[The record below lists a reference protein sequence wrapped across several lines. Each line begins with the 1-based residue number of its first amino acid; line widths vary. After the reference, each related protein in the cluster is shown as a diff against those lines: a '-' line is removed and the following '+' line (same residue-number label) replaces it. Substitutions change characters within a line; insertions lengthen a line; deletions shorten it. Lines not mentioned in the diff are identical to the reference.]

1 MKIKR
6 IALVLLVVALSGCAA
21 LYTQYAACVRV
32 TPVPLKDLPATHA
45 PGSLDGA
52 ECIGSY
58 SLPASRALLWYAGL
72 SKEVAIS
79 DGAKLY
85 RVRYWTVDTH
95 GVETIASGLVAIPK
109 KLKPRG
115 VVSYQHGTRTQRAFG
130 PSRPSLDEGV
140 LIAAVFAGGNY
151 LVTAPDYIGFG
162 ASTLPHPYVHAA
174 TEASATVDLLKAAE
188 QLSKHL
194 GVNWAPSV
202 YLLGF
207 SQGGHATAAA
217 HRALEKED
225 DPRFQVAAS
234 APISGVY
241 DLAGITFPHT
251 LEGKSTAS
259 SMYLAFLFNAYSS
272 AYDKP
277 LSDIVVPSYCK
288 PIPMLFDGNHTED
301 EVMNSLPAK
310 PRKMLTAEFAEAY
323 DKGQPHWLMT
333 ALRENGV
340 INWTPKAPV
349 RAYYGEEDID
359 VSPQEALT
367 LAAAGAKAGANI
379 QAVSTG
385 ACDHTG
391 SVYRAVPQVRAWFDQ
406 ISSRPAQPGS

>member
-6 IALVLLVVALSGCAA
+6 IALVLLVVALAGCAA
-21 LYTQYAACVRV
+21 LYMQYVACVRV
-32 TPVPLKDLPATHA
+32 TPVPLTDLPATHA

-52 ECIGSY
+52 ESVGNY
-58 SLPASRALLWYAGL
+58 SPHVFRALLWYAGL
-72 SKEVAIS
+72 SKEVSIE
-79 DGAKLY
+79 DGARLY
-85 RVRYWTVDTH
+85 RIRYWTTDPH
-95 GVETIASGLVAIPK
+95 GAETIASGLFAVPK

-115 VVSYQHGTRTQRAFG
+115 IVSYQHGTRTQRAFG

-140 LIAAVFAGGNY
+140 LVAAVFAGGGY

-217 HRALEKED
+217 HRALEKD
-225 DPRFQVAAS
+225 NDPRFRVAAS

-277 LSDIVVPSYCK
+277 LSDIVVSSYCK
-288 PIPMLFDGNHTED
+288 PIPVVFDGNHTED
-301 EVMNSLPAK
+301 EATTALPAK
-310 PRKMLTAEFAEAY
+310 PREMLTAGFADTYE
-323 DKGQPHWLMT
+323 KGQPHWFLA
-333 ALRENGV
+333 ALRENGL
-340 INWTPKAPV
+340 IDWTPKAPV
-349 RAYYGEEDID
+349 RAYYGEEDVD
-359 VSPQEALT
+359 VSPQEALA
-367 LAAAGAKAGANI
+367 LAAAGTKAGANI
-379 QAVSTG
+379 QAISTG

-391 SVYRAVPQVRAWFDQ
+391 SVYRAVPLVRAWFDQ
-406 ISSRPAQPGS
+406 ISARPAQPGS